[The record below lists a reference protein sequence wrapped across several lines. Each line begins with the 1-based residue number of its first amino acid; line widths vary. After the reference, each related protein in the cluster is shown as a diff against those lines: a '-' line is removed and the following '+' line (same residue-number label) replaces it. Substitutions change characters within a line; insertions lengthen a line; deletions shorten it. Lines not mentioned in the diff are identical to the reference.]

1 MKDYSPNLKKEPI
14 ELSGCFV
21 RYSYAYILCDMGRNR
36 EAIEIVDY
44 LIYVI
49 SHYKI
54 TDPTFLYI
62 RGIPTAQMVYELIKK
77 TFDDDKVQLEEYKIK
92 LVSLLDD
99 DTKKYILEE

>member
-1 MKDYSPNLKKEPI
+1 
-14 ELSGCFV
+14 
-21 RYSYAYILCDMGRNR
+21 CDMGRNR

-44 LIYVI
+44 LIDVI

-62 RGIPTAQMVYELIKK
+62 RGIPTAQMVYELIRK
-77 TFDDDKVQLEEYKIK
+77 TFDDNKVQLEEYKIK

-99 DTKKYILEE
+99 DTKKYNFEE